1 MPSTAEA
8 GSQQHAMSV
17 AERGEPDR
25 RTMPPARLDKGTNAR
40 SSALWGFS
48 SALLSGWCWRCVR
61 IFLLPLL
68 SLGEQVLEA
77 LEPVADQVPERIG
90 AGSTFRHAC
99 DHRDKRVD
107 TLEDP
112 WIHARAQA
120 QHLWS
125 RRSALCLA
133 VFFFAVFFLGTLL
146 VLHVDVSFEG
156 RALEELLL
164 RATSNYREIDMTHD
178 QGVDSAHRGSPAPI
192 NVSWSVGRC
201 GLDG

>member
-1 MPSTAEA
+1 
-8 GSQQHAMSV
+8 
-17 AERGEPDR
+17 
-25 RTMPPARLDKGTNAR
+25 MPPARLDKGTNAR
-40 SSALWGFS
+40 NSALWGCSF
-48 SALLSGWCWRCVR
+48 ALLSGRRWRCGR
-61 IFLLPLL
+61 IFLLPSL
-68 SLGEQVLEA
+68 SLGEQALEA
-77 LEPVADQVPERIG
+77 LEPVADQAAERIG
-90 AGSTFRHAC
+90 AGPPLRHAC
-99 DHRDKRVD
+99 DHRDKLVD

-112 WIHARAQA
+112 WLHACAQA

-125 RRSALCLA
+125 RRSALGLA
-133 VFFFAVFFLGTLL
+133 IFFFAVLFLGTLL